1 MTRFSKEFKHQVY
14 FKWKKKE
21 YYTKIKYPLC
31 LAKGRKKR
39 TKAESSDWRRAYMCP
54 SDRTAGQMRNGLDYR
69 ETP

>member
-1 MTRFSKEFKHQVY
+1 ME
-14 FKWKKKE
+14 KKE